1 MVVVLLT
8 LLGGRI
14 SHKLVSGARR
24 SSSGGSV
31 PPNSGTRFIKEGAPP
46 SITNAKNLAP
56 ETAVTTATSARA
68 PPIKLHMFVD
78 GTW

>member
-1 MVVVLLT
+1 MVVLLT

-24 SSSGGSV
+24 SSSGSV
-31 PPNSGTRFIKEGAPP
+31 PPNSATRFIKEGAP
-46 SITNAKNLAP
+46 SITNANAKVLAS